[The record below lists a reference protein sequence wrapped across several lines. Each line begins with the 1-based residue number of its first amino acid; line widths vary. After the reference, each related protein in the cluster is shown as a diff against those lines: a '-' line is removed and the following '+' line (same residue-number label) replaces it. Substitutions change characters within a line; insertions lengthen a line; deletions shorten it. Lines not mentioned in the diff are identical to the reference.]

1 MLITNGTVV
10 TWGRPNQIL
19 DGYGLLIED
28 GRIVAIGPS
37 AELESRHGAA
47 VRLDARGQYIL
58 PGNICAHGHFYSAFS
73 VGMNVP
79 HDPPITLPTILD
91 RVWWPYDR
99 ALGEQE
105 VRLAVEVGMVDA
117 IKNGTTTYFDH
128 HSSPNCIDG
137 VLDLIASVVSD
148 AGLRTVLCFEVTDRD
163 GRQRARAGIAE
174 NARFVDRCSGGPIGG
189 GRIAANFG
197 IHAPMTVSDDTL
209 AACRESVP
217 AGVGFHVHVGE
228 HEYDQ
233 YRSLAESGTRSVDRL
248 FNHGMLG
255 DRSIMAHAIHLDAR
269 EIMLLAD
276 TGTAS
281 SHQPRNNMNVGDGI
295 AAVESQMRAGVRVC
309 LGNDGLAPTMWR
321 EAEAAY
327 FLQKI
332 AHRDGRRL
340 SADQLLEMAIYNNA
354 ALASLY
360 FPDAAVGTVAEGA
373 AADLILVDYHP
384 ATPMTPAN
392 IGGHLVF
399 AMNESMITTTIVAG
413 EVLMRDR
420 ELLTVDEQEVKARC
434 REAAPAFWERYEA
447 GVPNEPILG

>member
-1 MLITNGTVV
+1 MLITNATVI

-19 DGYGLLIED
+19 DRCGLLITG
-28 GRIVAIGPS
+28 GRIAAIGPS
-37 AELESRHGAA
+37 AELEEHHRDEP
-47 VRLDARGQYIL
+47 RLDARGQYVM
-58 PGNICAHGHFYSAFS
+58 PGNICAHGHFYSAFAVGLS
-73 VGMNVP
+73 VPG
-79 HDPPITLPTILD
+79 DAPITLPTILD
-91 RVWWPYDR
+91 RLWWPYDR
-99 ALGEQE
+99 ALGPKE

-137 VLDLIASVVSD
+137 VLDLIASVVTD
-148 AGLRTVLCFEVTDRD
+148 AGLRAVLCFEVTDRD
-163 GRQRARAGIAE
+163 GPERSKAGIAE
-174 NARFVDRCSGGPIGG
+174 NARFVDRCSSGPIGG
-189 GRIAANFG
+189 GRVAASFG
-197 IHAPMTVSDDTL
+197 IHAPMTVTDATL
-209 AACRESVP
+209 AACRESVE
-217 AGVGFHVHVGE
+217 AGTGFHVHAGE

-233 YRSLAESGTRSVDRL
+233 YRSLAQSGARSVERL
-248 FNHGMLG
+248 HNHGMLG
-255 DRSIMAHAIHLDAR
+255 ERSIMAHAIHLDAA
-269 EIMLLAD
+269 EIGLLAA

-309 LGNDGLAPTMWR
+309 LGNDGLSPTMWR

-332 AHRDGRRL
+332 AHRDARRL
-340 SADQLLEMAIYNNA
+340 PPDQLLEMAVYNNA

-360 FPDAAVGTVAEGA
+360 FGDTPVGTITDGA
-373 AADLILVDYHP
+373 AADLILVDYQP
-384 ATPMTPAN
+384 ATPMTAAN

-420 ELLTVDEQEVKARC
+420 ELLTVDEEEVKARC
-434 REAAPAFWERYEA
+434 REAAPAFWERYEN
-447 GVPNEPILG
+447 GVPDGPILG

>member
-58 PGNICAHGHFYSAFS
+58 PGNICAHGHFYSAFA

-91 RVWWPYDR
+91 RLWWPYDR
-99 ALGEQE
+99 ALGEEE

-137 VLDLIASVVSD
+137 VLDLIASVVDD

-269 EIMLLAD
+269 EVMLLAD

-327 FLQKI
+327 LLQKI

-340 SADQLLEMAIYNNA
+340 PADQLLEMAIYNNA

-360 FPDAAVGTVAEGA
+360 FPDAAVGTVTEGA

-420 ELLTVDEQEVKARC
+420 ELLTVDEQDVKARC

-447 GVPNEPILG
+447 GVPDGPILG

>member
-1 MLITNGTVV
+1 MLITDATVV
-10 TWGRPNQIL
+10 TFRRPNEIL
-19 DGYGLLIED
+19 DGHGLLIAD
-28 GRIVAIGPS
+28 GRIAAIGPS
-37 AELESRHGAA
+37 AELEERHHDAP
-47 VRLDARGQYIL
+47 RLDARGQYVM
-58 PGNICAHGHFYSAFS
+58 PGNICAHGHFYSAFA
-73 VGMNVP
+73 VGMSVP
-79 HDPPITLPTILD
+79 GDPAITLPTILD
-91 RVWWPYDR
+91 RLWWPYDR
-99 ALGEQE
+99 ALGADE

-117 IKNGTTTYFDH
+117 IKNGTTTYIDH

-137 VLDLIASVVSD
+137 VLDLIASVVTD
-148 AGLRTVLCFEVTDRD
+148 AGLRAVLCFEVTDRD
-163 GRQRARAGIAE
+163 GPERATAGIAE

-189 GRIAANFG
+189 GRIAASFG
-197 IHAPMTVSDDTL
+197 IHAPMTVSDATL

-217 AGVGFHVHVGE
+217 AGAGFHVHVGE

-233 YRSLAESGTRSVDRL
+233 HRSLAISGTRSVERL
-248 FNHGMLG
+248 HSHDMLG
-255 DRSIMAHAIHLDAR
+255 ERSIMAHAIHLDAR
-269 EIMLLAD
+269 EIMLLAE

-327 FLQKI
+327 LLQKI
-332 AHRDGRRL
+332 AHRDARRL
-340 SADQLLEMAIYNNA
+340 PPDQLLEMAVYNNA

-360 FPDAAVGTVAEGA
+360 FPDTPVGTIAEGA
-373 AADLILVDYHP
+373 AADLILVDYQP

-413 EVLMRDR
+413 EVLMLDH
-420 ELLTVDEQEVKARC
+420 ELLTVDEQEVKARS

-447 GVPNEPILG
+447 GVPDRPVLG